1 MKNKIIIFLLVL
13 LQFNSLKAEKL
24 LSLNPNINIDDEG
37 AIYYLLSRCS
47 GLYIQVAG
55 LIEKQ
60 EPDLSKS
67 YQQIAEDI
75 TTTLYVIDMGLNDYS
90 GEEAISSVNNLISK
104 IIEIYGEEMD
114 SNYVNTGS
122 YFSEITRDDLVTCQ
136 EFLERNFN
144 F

>member
-24 LSLNPNINIDDEG
+24 QSLNPNINIDDEG

-104 IIEIYGEEMD
+104 IIEIYGEDMD
-114 SNYVNTGS
+114 SNYANTGS

-136 EFLERNFN
+136 EFVERNFN

>member
-24 LSLNPNINIDDEG
+24 QSLNPNINIDDEG

-104 IIEIYGEEMD
+104 IIEIYGEDMD

-136 EFLERNFN
+136 EFLDRNFN

>member
-24 LSLNPNINIDDEG
+24 QSLNPNINIDDEG

-47 GLYIQVAG
+47 GLYIQVAS

-104 IIEIYGEEMD
+104 IIEIYGEDMD

-136 EFLERNFN
+136 EFVERNFN

>member
-1 MKNKIIIFLLVL
+1 MKNKIIIFILVL

-24 LSLNPNINIDDEG
+24 QSLNPNINIDDEG

-47 GLYIQVAG
+47 GLYIQVAS

-104 IIEIYGEEMD
+104 IIEIYGEDMD

>member
-75 TTTLYVIDMGLNDYS
+75 TTTLYVIDMALNDYS

-104 IIEIYGEEMD
+104 IIEIYGEDMD

>member
-13 LQFNSLKAEKL
+13 LQFNLLKAEKL
-24 LSLNPNINIDDEG
+24 KSLDPNINIDDEG

-104 IIEIYGEEMD
+104 IIEIYGEDMD

-122 YFSEITRDDLVTCQ
+122 YFSEITQDDLVTCQ

>member
-24 LSLNPNINIDDEG
+24 QSLNPNINIDDEG

-104 IIEIYGEEMD
+104 IIEIYGEDMD

>member
-24 LSLNPNINIDDEG
+24 QSLNPNINIDDEG

-47 GLYIQVAG
+47 GLYIQVAS

-104 IIEIYGEEMD
+104 IIEIYGEDMD